1 MSAQEYRKDDRSIED
16 RLAHIETQNNA
27 IIDALQKKH
36 KKHIFIGLEDEN
48 EERGNWSGRFDF
60 FLSCLGYAV
69 GLGNVWRFPYL
80 CYKNGGGAFFI
91 PYVIMLAFVGMPIF
105 FLELSLGQFSSSGP
119 LTCWKYA
126 PLFQGVGVGM
136 VAVSAMVAIYY
147 NMIIG
152 WSLYYL
158 FASFTS
164 ELPWEKCDPEWATE
178 MCLDYIKKVDNA
190 GACEMMEYHV
200 NRTQGACYNKTTDKI
215 AAIFDLALAKDNGIE
230 RQLPS
235 EQYFERKAIGNAF
248 SDGLGDL
255 GPMRWQMVLCYLL
268 AFILVVLALSKSI
281 KSSGKVVYF
290 TATFPYIVLVILFV
304 RGLMLDGYKEGIEFY
319 ITPKTDRLTDS
330 VIWKDAAVQIFFS
343 LSASWGG
350 LIALSSYNRFHNDCL
365 RDAIAVSLGNC
376 LTSVFAGFV
385 IFSYLGNMSHEL
397 GVPIED
403 VARSGASLAFTVY
416 PYAVTLLPASPFW
429 AIIFFLMLLTLG
441 VDSQFVLVETVTTA
455 LMDRFIV
462 LRKYKL
468 LTVMVL
474 CAIFFLLGLT
484 LTTNGGIY
492 MLEVMDTYSGGWN
505 IMFIAI
511 CECISLCYVYGIRR
525 FLVDIETMIGY
536 KVCGFCPFI
545 ACKYWWALNWCVIS
559 PVIVLATMI
568 FSWVK
573 YTDME
578 GDEYPEWSDAL
589 GWLMTLTVIVAIIGG
604 ALLALC
610 SGEGSFTDRLRQATT
625 PTVEWGPALVKHRSL
640 VAKYVPGF
648 VVDPWGKGGEVAP
661 DDIKLQMK
669 EPSQVEQK
677 TPNPSHTAQYQA
689 QTAPGAYGPGA
700 PVYVTYV
707 E

>member
-1 MSAQEYRKDDRSIED
+1 MADANIQEDLKIIRAQND
-16 RLAHIETQNNA
+16 A
-27 IIDALQKKH
+27 IIKALQKK
-36 KKHIFIGLEDEN
+36 KKNIIMGLEDEN

-91 PYVIMLAFVGMPIF
+91 PYAIMLFFVGLPIF
-105 FLELSLGQFSSSGP
+105 FMELSLGQFTSSGP

-126 PLFQGVGVGM
+126 PLFQGVGLGM

-164 ELPWEKCDPEWATE
+164 ELPWDKCNPEWATK
-178 MCLDYIKKVDNA
+178 MCIDFIKKAEDKIECYAN
-190 GACEMMEYHV
+190 GLDP
-200 NRTQGACYNKTTDKI
+200 RDDGACYDLGGNVTMIYDLKI
-215 AAIFDLALAKDNGIE
+215 AKDHGIE
-230 RQLPS
+230 RTLPS
-235 EQYFERKAIGNAF
+235 EEYLEYKALG
-248 SDGLGDL
+248 SGLSTGLGDL
-255 GPMRWQMVLCYLL
+255 GPIRWQMVLCYLL
-268 AFILVVLALSKSI
+268 AFIFVVLALSKSI

-290 TATFPYIVLVILFV
+290 TATFPYVVLIILFV
-304 RGLMLDGYKEGIEFY
+304 RGLLLDGYKEGIEFY
-319 ITPKTDRLTDS
+319 ITPDLSRLSES

-350 LIALSSYNRFHNDCL
+350 LIALASYNRFHNDAL
-365 RDAIAVSLGNC
+365 RDSIVVAIGNC

-385 IFSYLGNMSHEL
+385 IFSYIGSLSKVL

-403 VARSGASLAFTVY
+403 VAKSGPSLAFVVY
-416 PYAVTLLPASPFW
+416 PYAVTQLPGAPFW
-429 AIIFFLMLLTLG
+429 AILFFMMLLTLG

-455 LMDRFIV
+455 LMDRFPK
-462 LRKYKL
+462 LRAYKL
-468 LTVMVL
+468 LTVMIL
-474 CAIFFLLGLT
+474 CVIFFLLGLT

-492 MLEVMDTYSGGWN
+492 MLEVMDTYAGGWN

-525 FLVDIETMIGY
+525 FLVDIETMIGAQ
-536 KVCGFCPFI
+536 VCGFCPFFV
-545 ACKYWWALNWCVIS
+545 CKYWWALNWCVLT
-559 PVIVLATMI
+559 PAGVLFIMI

-578 GDEYPEWSDAL
+578 GDEYPEWADAI
-589 GWLMTLTVIVAIIGG
+589 GWLMTMTVIVCIIGG
-604 ALLALC
+604 ALYAIC
-610 SGEGSFTDRLRQATT
+610 SAPGSIGEKLRHATS
-625 PTVEWGPALVKHRSL
+625 PTVEWGPALVKHRKL

-648 VVDPWGKGGEVAP
+648 VVDPWGKGDEEAAVNPNDIGLQMSP
-661 DDIKLQMK
+661 DGQHFAQSQKYLEADIKM
-669 EPSQVEQK
+669 
-677 TPNPSHTAQYQA
+677 
-689 QTAPGAYGPGA
+689 
-700 PVYVTYV
+700 
-707 E
+707 